1 MDRSRFLLTSV
12 AGALGAPLAIEAQ
25 TAGKVAKIGY
35 LTGSSLG
42 PWVPSMHSSGGWV
55 STGYIEG
62 RNLAIE
68 SRSAE
73 GRVERL
79 SPLATELAHL
89 NVDVFLVT
97 VNRVAVVVREMAP
110 KTVMTRAEEPVRLG
124 DWLPCG
130 PFGLA

>member
-1 MDRSRFLLTSV
+1 MDRRRFLLTSL
-12 AGALGAPLAIEAQ
+12 AGALAAPLAAVAQ
-25 TAGKVAKIGY
+25 TPGKVAKIGY

-42 PWVPSMHSSGGWV
+42 PLDAFKRALSEH
-55 STGYIEG
+55 GYIEG

-79 SPLATELAHL
+79 SALATELARL

-97 VNRVAVVVREMAP
+97 VNRVAMVVREIAP
-110 KTVMTRAEEPVRLG
+110 QTP
-124 DWLPCG
+124 
-130 PFGLA
+130 